1 MGKRVSTAAGIKP
14 GEFEAMP
21 LSGSTA
27 GQGGPFVPFEAGAG
41 HAIEGLSGVVSLLAI
56 EADQCTDVFTLRESR
71 LLESR
76 LRMSMVPTV
85 RSSSNRPGRDSV
97 FAPIR
102 FLAAPHCTP
111 SSTSRRRPKQRCVR
125 RPLGSFCVVPI
136 TRTTTTLW
144 NSITAMASPRATHTV
159 RACSSTRRLKQAW
172 ARDGR
177 SRLDR
182 PLDRRSSAL
191 RGADRPRVPG
201 PRKVPGGCRIG
212 AGSRCSQ
219 DASHPP
225 TTVCNGREC

>member
-21 LSGSTA
+21 LSGSIA
-27 GQGGPFVPFEAGAG
+27 GQGAPFVPFEAGAG
-41 HAIEGLSGVVSLLAI
+41 HAIEGLSAVVSALAI
-56 EADQCTDVFTLRESR
+56 EADQCTDVLTRIETR

-76 LRMSMVPTV
+76 LRMAMVPTV
-85 RSSSNRPGRDSV
+85 RSSSGGSGQDSV

-111 SSTSRRRPKQRCVR
+111 CSTSRRRPKQRCVR
-125 RPLGSFCVVPI
+125 RPLKSFCVGPI
-136 TRTTTTLW
+136 TRTTATSW
-144 NSITAMASPRATHTV
+144 NSITAMASPRATLTV
-159 RACSSTRRLKQAW
+159 CACSSTRRPDQAW
-172 ARDGR
+172 AGDGR